1 MARINTI
8 QTIESA
14 KKHGLQ
20 ASRFFSGRLLG
31 NGGSLRFS
39 CSLLFLTFFALIIL
53 LSGCAVGPNYK
64 RPVVNVPTDFRSQEG
79 AAQQASF
86 ADLPWWEVF
95 KDETLKGLIQ
105 TALTNNY
112 DLRIAVTRVEQ
123 SRQLAAQARS
133 QFFPFVNYAS
143 SVSGGR
149 NELGG
154 NVIPNGGETQG
165 GFVGL
170 ISAAW
175 EADIWGRIRRLNE
188 SAKAQY
194 LSTED
199 AKRGVMLSLVSDV
212 AQAYFELLGLNL
224 QLEIAKENTESFS
237 QTLKLFTQRLEGGVA
252 SKLQTSRAAAA
263 QATAAATIP
272 EFERQI
278 ALKENQI
285 SVLLGQNPGPIAL
298 QSKLLEEII
307 PPEIPAGLPSALLER
322 RPDVLAVEE
331 QVRSANAQIGVA
343 TAAFFPQIGLTT
355 FLGHVSGPLSEFSL
369 GAGNAWSVAGN
380 IAGPIYQGGALKAQ
394 KRQAIAA
401 WEQAKLQY
409 ELTALNAFLDVSNA
423 LISRQKYDAIRTEQI
438 REVQAYEES
447 VKVAFQRY
455 NAGKA
460 SYFEVLDAQQLLF
473 PAQNSLA
480 LTELN
485 RRVVIVQLY
494 KALGGGW
501 NLKDAEWMGNPPAAN
516 VPNPPA
522 NPTKP

>member
-154 NVIPNGGETQG
+154 NVIPNGGRPRG
-165 GFVGL
+165 A
-170 ISAAW
+170 S
-175 EADIWGRIRRLNE
+175 WG
-188 SAKAQY
+188 
-194 LSTED
+194 
-199 AKRGVMLSLVSDV
+199 
-212 AQAYFELLGLNL
+212 
-224 QLEIAKENTESFS
+224 
-237 QTLKLFTQRLEGGVA
+237 
-252 SKLQTSRAAAA
+252 
-263 QATAAATIP
+263 
-272 EFERQI
+272 
-278 ALKENQI
+278 
-285 SVLLGQNPGPIAL
+285 
-298 QSKLLEEII
+298 
-307 PPEIPAGLPSALLER
+307 
-322 RPDVLAVEE
+322 
-331 QVRSANAQIGVA
+331 
-343 TAAFFPQIGLTT
+343 
-355 FLGHVSGPLSEFSL
+355 
-369 GAGNAWSVAGN
+369 
-380 IAGPIYQGGALKAQ
+380 
-394 KRQAIAA
+394 
-401 WEQAKLQY
+401 
-409 ELTALNAFLDVSNA
+409 
-423 LISRQKYDAIRTEQI
+423 
-438 REVQAYEES
+438 
-447 VKVAFQRY
+447 
-455 NAGKA
+455 
-460 SYFEVLDAQQLLF
+460 
-473 PAQNSLA
+473 
-480 LTELN
+480 
-485 RRVVIVQLY
+485 
-494 KALGGGW
+494 
-501 NLKDAEWMGNPPAAN
+501 
-516 VPNPPA
+516 
-522 NPTKP
+522 